1 MSSKVKRQ
9 RRTSGKG
16 TTSENQNPENR
27 PPAPLP
33 EPLPHP
39 PDAERIYDE
48 PELEQ
53 PRRDSVDSLGWP
65 SNDRRPNISLE
76 QTQQSSRPGKVIPR
90 PPGSS
95 RAIDT
100 RERSLRDTQLLP
112 LSQERKTSLINIPSY
127 ESLPRSATEVAMPTV
142 ANTKSATESRQQHST
157 ETTMNC
163 DDSKLESA
171 ALSAL
176 SQDQDINSAYTP
188 KIPQKTCISPSN
200 TCTSTPVLREEQGP
214 TRVHNESY
222 VKDTIWTCDKSAS
235 AVSADATNHSPYDNQ
250 APLIPPRRQKTA
262 ESDVYM
268 IPCEFPS
275 ESVDIDNLSPSES
288 KYYLECIP

>member
-1 MSSKVKRQ
+1 MKKQKS
-9 RRTSGKG
+9 
-16 TTSENQNPENR
+16 ENR

-33 EPLPHP
+33 EPLSDP
-39 PDAERIYDE
+39 PDADLERIYHE
-48 PELEQ
+48 PEIEP
-53 PRRDSVDSLGWP
+53 PRPGSVDSLGWH
-65 SNDRRPNISLE
+65 SNDRRPNDSLE

-90 PPGSS
+90 PPGPSH
-95 RAIDT
+95 AINT
-100 RERSLRDTQLLP
+100 RERSLKDTQPLP
-112 LSQERKTSLINIPSY
+112 LSHERKTSLINIPSY

-171 ALSAL
+171 AVSAL

-222 VKDTIWTCDKSAS
+222 VKETIWTCDKSAS
-235 AVSADATNHSPYDNQ
+235 AVSADATNHSPYDNL
-250 APLIPPRRQKTA
+250 PPPIPPRRQKTA
-262 ESDVYM
+262 ESDAYM
-268 IPCEFPS
+268 IPCELPS